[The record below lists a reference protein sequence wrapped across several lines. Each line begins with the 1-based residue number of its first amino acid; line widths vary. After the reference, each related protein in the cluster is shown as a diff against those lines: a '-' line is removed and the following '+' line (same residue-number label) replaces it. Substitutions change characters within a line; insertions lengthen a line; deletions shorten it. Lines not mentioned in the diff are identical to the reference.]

1 MCTRDLRPGRR
12 GANSGEMGKYCMT
25 VSCACPAGDEAQ
37 GAGKENPRKS
47 GSPLTRAPSIRPLT
61 WSGHGLGLCPVAR
74 RLGAPRC
81 PCRESR
87 DRGCPQRRVGR
98 QCSSFAVPSC
108 LLTVAPKVKLVGPG
122 AADASPKT
130 KTGGSGAGGGS
141 CAPSVLR
148 GACSSTLRAAW
159 RRLLLR
165 AASLLLS
172 LPARHGPFK
181 KAIIYA
187 SMRFRLRRCR
197 EFSVAAPSGS
207 LDAVRV
213 AGRLLVRRHVSQRLR
228 PSSSW
233 HPGRRRYGE
242 GDPDSVTVPCSH
254 TPVTRSCG
262 ACCIAH
268 RMSRRALLPSRRP
281 RLAAD
286 GLFWSP
292 AVAPRDSRKGVDG
305 MASQNFSPQT

>member
-1 MCTRDLRPGRR
+1 MWCG
-12 GANSGEMGKYCMT
+12 
-25 VSCACPAGDEAQ
+25 
-37 GAGKENPRKS
+37 
-47 GSPLTRAPSIRPLT
+47 
-61 WSGHGLGLCPVAR
+61 
-74 RLGAPRC
+74 
-81 PCRESR
+81 
-87 DRGCPQRRVGR
+87 
-98 QCSSFAVPSC
+98 
-108 LLTVAPKVKLVGPG
+108 VAPKVKLVGPG

-148 GACSSTLRAAW
+148 GACSSSCMAPAPP
-159 RRLLLR
+159 
-165 AASLLLS
+165 ASLLLS
-172 LPARHGPFK
+172 LLAMALL
-181 KAIIYA
+181 AIIYA

-197 EFSVAAPSGS
+197 EFSVAVPSGS

-213 AGRLLVRRHVSQRLR
+213 ACPAPRVAA
-228 PSSSW
+228 PSSELLLAPWS
-233 HPGRRRYGE
+233 E
-242 GDPDSVTVPCSH
+242 KVILTPCSH

-305 MASQNFSPQT
+305 MASQNFASGFFWRDGE